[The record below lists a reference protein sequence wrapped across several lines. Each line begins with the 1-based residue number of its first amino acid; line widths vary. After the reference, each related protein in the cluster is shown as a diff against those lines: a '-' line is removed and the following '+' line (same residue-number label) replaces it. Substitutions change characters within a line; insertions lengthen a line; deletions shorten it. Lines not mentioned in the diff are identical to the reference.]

1 MPYGKVVQKWKVVVG
16 SAFTMIGGTLIMSSF
31 QRKSELA
38 DLIANDPQVSDS
50 YLVGLMNSQA
60 QDLIM
65 LAFIMLALAIGFLIS
80 GFKKK

>member
-1 MPYGKVVQKWKVVVG
+1 
-16 SAFTMIGGTLIMSSF
+16 MIGGTLIMSSF